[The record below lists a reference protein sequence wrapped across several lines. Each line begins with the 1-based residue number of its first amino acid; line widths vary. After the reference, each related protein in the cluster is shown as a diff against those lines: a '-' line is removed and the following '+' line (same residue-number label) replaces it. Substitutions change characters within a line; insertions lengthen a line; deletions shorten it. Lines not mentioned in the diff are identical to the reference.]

1 METVVGIFQSRT
13 DAERA
18 RLQLHL
24 LGVHNDKIATLSPGT
39 SDRQVQTSVRTSDS
53 EAPGMGGALGGTVGA
68 AVGAAS
74 GATLAAVA
82 TSLVVPGVGTILVA
96 GVLGATLFGA
106 SGAFA
111 GALVGNALEHGL
123 AEGLPHDDLFV
134 YEDALRKG
142 RSVLMVAADDS
153 DAADRV
159 RGALTQAGAE
169 SVDAAREDWWLGL
182 QDAEREKY
190 EGDFERDGIH
200 YRKGFETALRP
211 PLRGKSFEDAAT
223 AAANRVEE
231 SPYSHQAFRFGYERG
246 QAHQKTLE
254 DKYRAE
260 RNPEDAATKSATK

>member
-1 METVVGIFQSRT
+1 METVVGIFQQRT

-24 LGVHNDKIATLSPGT
+24 QGVDNDKIATFSPGT
-39 SDRQVQTSVRTSDS
+39 SDRQVQASVRTSDS
-53 EAPGMGGALGGTVGA
+53 EAAGMGGALGGTVGA

-74 GATLAAVA
+74 GATLAVAA
-82 TSLVVPGVGTILVA
+82 TSLFIPGVGPVLVA

-106 SGAFA
+106 TGAFA
-111 GALVGNALEHGL
+111 GAMVGNALEHGL

-142 RSVLMVAADDS
+142 RSVLMVAADDG

-159 RGALTQAGAE
+159 RGTLTQAGAE
-169 SVDAAREDWWLGL
+169 SVDAAREDWWIGL

-190 EGDFERDGIH
+190 EGDFEQDGVH

-211 PLRGKSFEDAAT
+211 PLRGKPFEEAT
-223 AAANRVEE
+223 TVSDQVDE
-231 SPYSHQAFRFGYERG
+231 SSYTHKAFRFGYERG

-254 DKYRAE
+254 HKYTAD
-260 RNPEDAATKSATK
+260 RNPEDPATE